1 MTILEF
7 YKNYL
12 NTCEGKDYVRRNMKC
27 ISTLIRL
34 KSFLRFLMRVVVLNF
49 YIARQENSGRKFYQ
63 DIIHVLQRQHKE
75 SPRYQTIS
83 CPSLSE
89 VI

>member
-1 MTILEF
+1 
-7 YKNYL
+7 
-12 NTCEGKDYVRRNMKC
+12 
-27 ISTLIRL
+27 
-34 KSFLRFLMRVVVLNF
+34 MRVVVLNF

-75 SPRYQTIS
+75 SPRYQMIS

-89 VI
+89 DI